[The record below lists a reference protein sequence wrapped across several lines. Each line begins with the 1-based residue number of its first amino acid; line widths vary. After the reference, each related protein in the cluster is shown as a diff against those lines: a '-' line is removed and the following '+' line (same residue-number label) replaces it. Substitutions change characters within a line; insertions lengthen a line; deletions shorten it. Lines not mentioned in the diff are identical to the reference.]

1 MNKKLEDYRDYLAD
15 TVGSKLTDGRKA
27 LDVGF
32 DAAIALRL
40 PIKFAIWKQEKCDK
54 GGIHGY
60 QLQRDLTEK
69 LGHKPDIV
77 ELYNYWLEEVFK
89 IK

>member
-1 MNKKLEDYRDYLAD
+1 MSKALEDYQTQVAIKEINEE
-15 TVGSKLTDGRKA
+15 TEKA
-27 LDVGF
+27 AVRGF

-54 GGIHGY
+54 GGIMAY
-60 QLQRDLTEK
+60 QLQRDITEK

-77 ELYNYWLEEVFK
+77 ELYNYWVDNVLK